1 MDTLVVEGHDVL
13 ELAWDGSTSLELV
26 GAATIVVGSGGD
38 STLNK
43 IAAVPLNAYK
53 LMTTDSNGQ
62 AVYADAATPAH
73 VNRIIGLSIT
83 AASAGG
89 TVRIQSSGQI
99 TNQGWLLPTGA
110 TLYAGLNGDLSIDS
124 TVGAFSQIVGYVM
137 SPNTI
142 FLQPSLGIL
151 RAIF

>member
-13 ELAWDGSTSLELV
+13 DLAWDGSTSLEMV
-26 GAATIVVGSGGD
+26 GAATIVLGSGD
-38 STLNK
+38 SSINK
-43 IAAVPLNAYK
+43 VAAIPLNAYK
-53 LMTTDSNGQ
+53 LMTTDADGQ
-62 AVYADAATPAH
+62 AVYADAANPAH

-89 TVRIQSSGQI
+89 TVRIQSNGQI

-110 TLYAGLNGDLSIDS
+110 TLYAGLAGDLSTDS
-124 TVGAFSQIVGYVM
+124 TVGAFAQIVGYVM

-151 RAIF
+151 RAI

>member
-1 MDTLVVEGHDVL
+1 M
-13 ELAWDGSTSLELV
+13 V
-26 GAATIVVGSGGD
+26 GAATIVLGSGD
-38 STLNK
+38 SSINK
-43 IAAVPLNAYK
+43 VAAIPLNAYK
-53 LMTTDSNGQ
+53 LMTTDADGQ
-62 AVYADAATPAH
+62 AVYADAANPAH

-89 TVRIQSSGQI
+89 TVRIQSNGQI

-110 TLYAGLNGDLSIDS
+110 TLYAGLAGDLSTDS
-124 TVGAFSQIVGYVM
+124 TVGAFAQIVGYVM

-151 RAIF
+151 RAI